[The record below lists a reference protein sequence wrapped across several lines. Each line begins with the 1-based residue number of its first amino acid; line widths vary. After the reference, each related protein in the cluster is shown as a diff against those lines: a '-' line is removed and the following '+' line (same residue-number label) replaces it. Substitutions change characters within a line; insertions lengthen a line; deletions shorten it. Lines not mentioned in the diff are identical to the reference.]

1 MKFHLTEIK
10 PIHGNWITQFYNHM
24 STEDGSKV
32 DLKRSGIVDV
42 VTNGSVAL
50 PSTDPFKN
58 IAPLPPS
65 TSDVCESETTYP
77 TDVTE
82 DFVNLHLADDDS
94 DSDCEYKD
102 DNFNRNAFNFIFDDY
117 EE

>member
-1 MKFHLTEIK
+1 MKFHLTKIK

-32 DLKRSGIVDV
+32 DLKRSGIVDA

-65 TSDVCESETTYP
+65 TSDVCESETTYS

-82 DFVNLHLADDDS
+82 DFVNLRLADDDS
-94 DSDCEYKD
+94 DSDCEYED
-102 DNFNRNAFNFIFDDY
+102 DNFNRRLQFY
-117 EE
+117 YR